1 MKKYNYDGLA
11 DDTHV
16 CHSWEPLKFTIKDD
30 YKYINK
36 NIFFQIC
43 SNILTIPI
51 SLILFVIAKVFLV
64 YKIYNKEKII
74 KDSGFVSVSNHVHL
88 IDCTLIGLIYY
99 PKRVYYPTLKSNFK
113 IPFVRHLIKILY
125 AIPIPTEE
133 RQKREFYKQINLAL
147 RDNKI
152 VHMYPEASLWPYYE
166 KIRKFKA
173 GAFKMAV
180 DADKSIQPVKF
191 VFREPSG
198 IYKLYKRNK
207 CIHAIVLDPI
217 YPNNKLDY
225 RKRIDDLRERTH
237 RALEKEY
244 K

>member
-16 CHSWEPLKFTIKDD
+16 CHSWEPLKFDIKDN

-36 NIFFQIC
+36 NILFNIF

-51 SLILFVIAKVFLV
+51 SFILFIINKIFLG
-64 YKIYNKEKII
+64 YKIENKEKII
-74 KDSGFVSVSNHVHL
+74 KDSGFVSVSNHIHL
-88 IDCTLIGLIYY
+88 MDCTLIGLIYY
-99 PKRVYYPTLKSNFK
+99 PRRVYYPTLQNNFK

-125 AIPIPTEE
+125 AIPIPTDVNH
-133 RQKREFYKQINLAL
+133 KKFFYKQIDEAL
-147 RDNKI
+147 RDDKI
-152 VHMYPEASLWPYYE
+152 VHMYPEGSLWPYYE
-166 KIRKFKA
+166 RIRKFKR

-180 DADKSIQPVKF
+180 DANKPIQPVKF
-191 VFREPSG
+191 VFNKPYG
-198 IYKLYKRNK
+198 IYKLYKRRK
-207 CIHAIVLDPI
+207 CLRAIVLDPI

-225 RKRIDDLRERTH
+225 QDRIVDLRERTH
-237 RALEKEY
+237 KALEREY